1 MIENFGTL
9 EKYSAWFSFGIA
21 LICFSLTVE
30 PTGALGCRRVHFYLS
45 KIAGW
50 TSARS
55 TSIQMIGAFFA
66 TLRLEHHQI
75 ALMVNMV
82 SVFSSAFTVFF
93 TFLITSNL
101 IQKLWSEEEAN
112 SQSYSL
118 PKTIVIL
125 SGSLV
130 AALSLSFSESFWFN
144 AVETEVYAMASLV
157 MSLLLWLGLKWSDEL
172 DKERGHKWL
181 MLIAFVVGL
190 VFGIQFMGFLAI
202 PSIGL
207 LYAFKKSKTLD
218 WKKFIL
224 INVAVIALLFLVF
237 KYSLTYVLSLFG
249 SAEVFFVNQLGMPF
263 NSGTIFMLLLL
274 SALFFYAIKET
285 KKRGWPTAYL
295 IVHCTLFMFIGFST
309 WFMLPIRANA
319 QTVVNENN
327 PEDARSL
334 LAYYNREQYPSV
346 ESPFYGAYYSDQFGP
361 AGPPKDDNQIRERP
375 EAENM

>member
-9 EKYSAWFSFGIA
+9 EKYIAWFSFGIA

-30 PTGALGCRRVHFYLS
+30 PTGSFWD
-45 KIAGW
+45 AGEYIS
-50 TSARS
+50 TSAKLQVGHPPGAPLF
-55 TSIQMIGAFFA
+55 QMIGAFFA
-66 TLRLEHHQI
+66 TFAFGASTKI

-130 AALSLSFSESFWFN
+130 AALSLSFSDSFWFN

-172 DKERGHKWL
+172 NKERGHKWL

-190 VFGIQFMGFLAI
+190 VFGIQFMV
-202 PSIGL
+202 
-207 LYAFKKSKTLD
+207 D
-218 WKKFIL
+218 
-224 INVAVIALLFLVF
+224 
-237 KYSLTYVLSLFG
+237 
-249 SAEVFFVNQLGMPF
+249 
-263 NSGTIFMLLLL
+263 
-274 SALFFYAIKET
+274 
-285 KKRGWPTAYL
+285 R
-295 IVHCTLFMFIGFST
+295 
-309 WFMLPIRANA
+309 
-319 QTVVNENN
+319 
-327 PEDARSL
+327 
-334 LAYYNREQYPSV
+334 
-346 ESPFYGAYYSDQFGP
+346 
-361 AGPPKDDNQIRERP
+361 
-375 EAENM
+375 